1 VNRRLH
7 IGSAVA
13 ISAGKVFTALVVV
26 FLLTPIALTILLSF
40 ADDPAIQFPPRS
52 WGVSRYVVLATASE
66 WQASLWLSV
75 QLGLA
80 SALIS
85 LAASVLAITAIN
97 RSRMPFRTTLEQ
109 ISILSIIIPVTA
121 HAIAL
126 YAVFAQLGLLST
138 FWGLALAHGMKSV
151 PVVLIVASVALRTL
165 PRELELVAIT
175 LGASRL
181 RAWVGIALRLSLP
194 ALLAGF
200 VMAFLGSFEEVVL
213 VNFLGGSRMV
223 TLPKRIL
230 DSLQW
235 GSAPVITAI
244 ATCTIVVVALAIA
257 IPFALK
263 RGAIRK

>member
-1 VNRRLH
+1 VSRHTLAD
-7 IGSAVA
+7 SALLN
-13 ISAGKVFTALVVV
+13 AGKVFTVLVVV
-26 FLLTPIALTILLSF
+26 FLMTPILLTILLSF
-40 ADDPAIQFPPRS
+40 ADDPAIQFPPQS
-52 WGVSRYVVLATASE
+52 WGVSRYVALATASE
-66 WQASLWLSV
+66 WQESLWLSV
-75 QLGLA
+75 QLGIA
-80 SALIS
+80 SAVIALVV
-85 LAASVLAITAIN
+85 SVLAITAIN

-109 ISILSIIIPVTA
+109 ISILSIIIPITA

-138 FWGLALAHGMKSV
+138 FWGLALAHGMKAV
-151 PVVLIVASVALRTL
+151 PVVLIVANVALRSL

-175 LGASRL
+175 LGASRM
-181 RAWVGIALRLSLP
+181 RAWTGIALRLSIP
-194 ALLAGF
+194 ALVAGF

-235 GSAPVITAI
+235 GSAPIITAI
-244 ATCTIVVVALAIA
+244 ATVTIVVVALAVV

-263 RGAIRK
+263 RGAVRK